1 MRFKS
6 GLVLTALTLGAS
18 ALPVFAQSPGV
29 APTHGVAMHGDPKYG
44 PDFKHFDYVNPS
56 APKGGV
62 IRQGVDRGTFNTFN
76 PYTLKGDPAAGLGMV
91 DSRAQH

>member
-6 GLVLTALTLGAS
+6 GLVLAASILGAS
-18 ALPVFAQSPGV
+18 ALPVIAQSTGV

-56 APKGGV
+56 APKV
-62 IRQGVDRGTFNTFN
+62 VLSARVWI
-76 PYTLKGDPAAGLGMV
+76 AARLT
-91 DSRAQH
+91 RLIHIL